1 MFTYYYYYR
10 KGAIANC
17 YYGGSII
24 VDTDSIGKKEVPT
37 IDTTRRAGGARV
49 RLLDI
54 VDASR
59 LRTLLSRSTSMYL
72 RYST

>member
-10 KGAIANC
+10 KGAIVN
-17 YYGGSII
+17 YYYRGSII
-24 VDTDSIGKKEVPT
+24 VNTDSIGKKEVPT
-37 IDTTRRAGGARV
+37 IDATRRAGGTRV
-49 RLLDI
+49 RLPDI

-59 LRTLLSRSTSMYL
+59 LRILSSRSTSMYL